1 MASTVPPWLATMRQI
16 TGTQA
21 MHDNPVILG
30 WARKIGE
37 LFPDTADYCALY
49 THDTTAWCGLT
60 VGYCMATSG
69 IEPVF
74 GANDVSRFLWAL
86 AWCNFGTEV
95 SGAPQPGDVL
105 VFDFGNN
112 DHHVTLFE
120 QNIDSNTYSCRGGNQ
135 SHQVK
140 LSNYPKSQC
149 IAVRRPPDPSQ
160 KVQLAVQTLPQAFT
174 GITATMFGGAGDLNR
189 SAYDGHVID
198 DNELGVALPARF
210 ADPRPSVCVSKDGR
224 SVICKIVDIGPWNT
238 DDPYWQSGTR
248 PQAESGVDRRKRQ
261 TNRAGIDL
269 TPAAARAIGLNG
281 KGIVDWEF
289 TSSAQAGP
297 IVPPP
302 TASPDLLQQIIT
314 LLEANKM
321 PTSPTSPPPVPGQP
335 DLTALFQQVATLIQ
349 VLSGQGAQPAPTPT
363 PAPSPT
369 AAPADQLQQILK
381 VLGAVTDVINGGGG
395 SKLGPVNGALGDT
408 IGNLL
413 NGKKSAIGIIGSVIT
428 YLLPIALSF
437 IPGVG
442 PVVGG
447 VAAAAPPVV
456 NAILTASQVLLP
468 IFMGLGAWGG
478 LGKLEKWL
486 PPAKAQT

>member
-1 MASTVPPWLATMRQI
+1 MAATVPPWLATMRQI

-74 GANDVSRFLWAL
+74 GANDVTRFLWAL
-86 AWCNFGTEV
+86 AWRNFGTEV
-95 SGAPQPGDVL
+95 NGAPQPGDVL

-120 QNIDSNTYSCRGGNQ
+120 QNIDGNTYACRGGNQ

-160 KVQLAVQTLPQAFT
+160 KVPLAVQTLPQAFT
-174 GITATMFGGAGDLNR
+174 GITATMFGGAADLNR

-224 SVICKIVDIGPWNT
+224 SVICKIVDVGPWNT
-238 DDPYWQSGTR
+238 DDPYWQNGAR
-248 PQAESGVDRRKRQ
+248 PQAESGVDRRKRP

-289 TSSAQAGP
+289 TNSAQAGP

-302 TASPDLLQQIIT
+302 TTSPDLLQQIIT

-321 PTSPTSPPPVPGQP
+321 PTSPTSAPAAGQP

-349 VLSGQGAQPAPTPT
+349 VLSGQGAQPSPTPM
-363 PAPSPT
+363 PAPSSSTTP
-369 AAPADQLQQILK
+369 PADQLQQILK
-381 VLGAVTDVINGGGG
+381 VLGAVTDAIGGGGG

-413 NGKKSAIGIIGSVIT
+413 NGKKSAIGIIGSVLT
-428 YLLPIALSF
+428 YLLPIVLPLI
-437 IPGVG
+437 IPGAG
-442 PVVGG
+442 PVISGI
-447 VAAAAPPVV
+447 
-456 NAILTASQVLLP
+456 NTASQVLLP

-486 PPAKAQT
+486 PPAKA